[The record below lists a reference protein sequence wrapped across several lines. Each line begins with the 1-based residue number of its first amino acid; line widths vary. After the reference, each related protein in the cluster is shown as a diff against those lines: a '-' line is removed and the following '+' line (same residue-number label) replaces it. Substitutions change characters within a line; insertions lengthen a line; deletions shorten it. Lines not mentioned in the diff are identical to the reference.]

1 MVKNPPAKQETWVQS
16 LGLEDPPGEEMTTQS
31 VFLPGK
37 SHGQRSLV
45 GYSYVVAKVRH
56 DLATKHR
63 IKVTSG
69 LQFMTMCFLKAA

>member
-1 MVKNPPAKQETWVQS
+1 
-16 LGLEDPPGEEMTTQS
+16 MTTQS